1 MRCTGE
7 RREDAPAR
15 PGTADVA
22 GVDALCC
29 GERLRPGS
37 LELVLLLGFSG
48 FRGLLLFVFPVFPFC
63 LIFLGS
69 LAFCDAASRPFRFL
83 FVFLFV
89 FLFLFRLP
97 FLGLRSG

>member
-15 PGTADVA
+15 PGTADV
-22 GVDALCC
+22 DALCC
-29 GERLRPGS
+29 GEWLRPGS
-37 LELVLLLGFSG
+37 LESVLLLGFSG
-48 FRGLLLFVFPVFPFC
+48 FRGLLLFVFLFLLFC

-69 LAFCDAASRPFRFL
+69 LAFFDAALRPFRFI
-83 FVFLFV
+83 FLFF

>member
-7 RREDAPAR
+7 RGSKRRPAR
-15 PGTADVA
+15 PGRADVA

-48 FRGLLLFVFPVFPFC
+48 FRGLLLFVFLFLLFC

-69 LAFCDAASRPFRFL
+69 LAFFDAALRPFRFI
-83 FVFLFV
+83 FLFF
-89 FLFLFRLP
+89 FLFLFRSP
-97 FLGLRSG
+97 FLGLRSV